1 MKEKLSVRLQEL
13 MDRKNL
19 NQTELGKMTGIT
31 PSSISD
37 YLNERYK
44 PKQDKI
50 DAIAKALQV
59 DPAYLMGY
67 EVDERG
73 SAKNILPL
81 PKTLIPLIGTIAAGE
96 PVLAVENIE
105 EYIDLAECTNADFCL
120 RVTGDSMIGVGIRHG
135 DVVFIRQQP
144 EVEDGEIAAVLID
157 DEATLKKVYKFGEV
171 VQLRAENPKY
181 EPIVLNGDRHARILG
196 KAVSKLTKI

>member
-1 MKEKLSVRLQEL
+1 MTSLYDNIRIRRESLGMTQE
-13 MDRKNL
+13 
-19 NQTELGKMTGIT
+19 ELANALGYKSRSTIAKIESGENDIT
-31 PSSISD
+31 QSKIS
-37 YLNERYK
+37 
-44 PKQDKI
+44 
-50 DAIAKALQV
+50 AFAKALRTT
-59 DPAYLMGY
+59 PAALMGW
-67 EVDERG
+67 DDG
-73 SAKNILPL
+73 LITNLFPI
-81 PKTLIPLIGTIAAGE
+81 PKTRIPLIGTIAAGE

-120 RVTGDSMIGVGIRHG
+120 RVTGDSMIGAGIRHG
-135 DVVFIRQQP
+135 DIVFIRRQP

-181 EPIVLNGDRHARILG
+181 EPIVLNGDRTARILG

>member
-50 DAIAKALQV
+50 DAIARALQV

-73 SAKNILPL
+73 GAKNILPL
-81 PKTLIPLIGTIAAGE
+81 PKTRIPLIGSIAAGE

-120 RVTGDSMIGVGIRHG
+120 RIKGSSMIGAGIHNG
-135 DVVFIRQQP
+135 DLVFIKKQ
-144 EVEDGEIAAVLID
+144 ETAEDGQIAAVLIE
-157 DEATLKKVYKFGEV
+157 DEATLKRVYRIGDY
-171 VQLRAENPKY
+171 VQLRSENP
-181 EPIVLNGDRHARILG
+181 EVPPINLNGEKPVRILG
-196 KAVSKLTKI
+196 VATYRLSRV

>member
-50 DAIAKALQV
+50 DAIARALQV

-73 SAKNILPL
+73 GAKNILSA
-81 PKTLIPLIGTIAAGE
+81 KETAIYQRMAVFVCLIFL
-96 PVLAVENIE
+96 
-105 EYIDLAECTNADFCL
+105 L
-120 RVTGDSMIGVGIRHG
+120 REH
-135 DVVFIRQQP
+135 
-144 EVEDGEIAAVLID
+144 
-157 DEATLKKVYKFGEV
+157 LKMTRNRTV
-171 VQLRAENPKY
+171 RN
-181 EPIVLNGDRHARILG
+181 
-196 KAVSKLTKI
+196 T

>member
-1 MKEKLSVRLQEL
+1 MTSLYDNIRIRRESLGMTQE
-13 MDRKNL
+13 
-19 NQTELGKMTGIT
+19 ELANALGYKSRSTIAKIESGENDIT
-31 PSSISD
+31 QSKIS
-37 YLNERYK
+37 
-44 PKQDKI
+44 
-50 DAIAKALQV
+50 AFAKALRTT
-59 DPAYLMGY
+59 PAALMGW
-67 EVDERG
+67 DDG
-73 SAKNILPL
+73 LITNLFPL
-81 PKTLIPLIGTIAAGE
+81 PKTRIPLIGTIAAGE

-120 RVTGDSMIGVGIRHG
+120 RVTGDSMIGAGIRHG
-135 DVVFIRQQP
+135 DIVFIRQQP